1 MRDMY
6 VKFQR
11 TIYRNKILTFFD
23 PSDED
28 DNDNGKVTFLSSFRF
43 ASSIKATS
51 IDKNYRIVLW

>member
-1 MRDMY
+1 MY

-51 IDKNYRIVLW
+51 IDKNYRIVL